1 MYSMFFVFLFLSVEV
16 RCVQGLHLWRNN
28 ASEVNDEMYKG
39 FHKGNS
45 EGKINEILAGYLP
58 LPIGTLI

>member
-1 MYSMFFVFLFLSVEV
+1 MFFVFFLSLLSVEV
-16 RCVQGLHLWRNN
+16 RCAQGLNLWRNS

-45 EGKINEILAGYLP
+45 EGKVNEILAG
-58 LPIGTLI
+58 